1 MINLLPESL
10 HMAYTLAVLAAAVV
24 MFIAGK
30 IRSDLVALCSMLA
43 LTLAGII
50 TPQEGFSGF
59 ANAIIFTTAG
69 MFVISRS
76 IVRTGLANVVS
87 NRILSV
93 AGKNTHV
100 VYALIMLLAA
110 LIGSMVSNTG
120 TVAIMMPIVVGMAMT
135 LDESPSR
142 FLMPLAFMSSIGGM
156 FTLIGNSPNM
166 VVNEIYVKAGYPSLK
181 LFSFLPIGLV
191 CFAFGM
197 LVITPVTS
205 YFLSRRKNEKT
216 SARRGLTLKAL
227 ADRYDFAGNMFR
239 LTVPGDSPIVG
250 ERLADLRVPEHDGVY
265 IQEIDRI
272 DQRQGYFGFKHV
284 REQQISPGPGTVI
297 QRGDTLRVK
306 GSKEQVEAMA
316 ERCRLVLLGPEDR
329 TDYQDADRFV
339 SIGICELVL
348 MSSSRL
354 VKRKVFESG
363 LRDQFGLT
371 VLSIHRGEKYVWQNI
386 KDQVM
391 EAGDALL
398 VQGAWSDIGKLD
410 EFSEDWV
417 VVGRPR
423 EHAGAGRLQ
432 EKMPLVAIVL
442 VLMIGVLALNVI
454 PTVIAVLLAATVLT
468 LGGCFRNMDEV
479 YQAINWET
487 LVMIASLLPMATA
500 MEKTGVLDIV
510 SGVMMEIGRD
520 HGPMVALAVVYGVA
534 SFMNILIS
542 TTPVALLIAPVA
554 MRIAVDLG
562 HSPLPFLFAV
572 ATASSMCFASPFS
585 TPSNALVMSAGRYTF
600 MDYMRIGLPL
610 QILMGVVMVFVL
622 PWLFPF

>member
-1 MINLLPESL
+1 MTNLLPESL

-205 YFLSRRKNEKT
+205 YFLSRRKNEKA
-216 SARRGLTLKAL
+216 SARKGLTLKAL

-250 ERLADLRVPEHDGVY
+250 ERLADLRVPEHDGIY
-265 IQEIDRI
+265 IQEIDRV

-316 ERCRLVLLGPEDR
+316 ERCRLVLLGPEEK

-423 EHAGAGRLQ
+423 EHAGAGRLRG
-432 EKMPLVAIVL
+432 KMPLVAIVL